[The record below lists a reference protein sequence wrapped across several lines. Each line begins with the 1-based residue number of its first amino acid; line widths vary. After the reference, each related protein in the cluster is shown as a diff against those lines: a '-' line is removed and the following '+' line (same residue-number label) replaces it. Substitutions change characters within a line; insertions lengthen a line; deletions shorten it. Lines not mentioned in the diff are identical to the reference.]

1 MEVPLSI
8 IIAETKVTIIGFTM
22 SEAFEY
28 VDTLWNFLRENL
40 PKELWNDVT
49 IEVSGISGL
58 NKLSFKWSVS
68 IDASNDLL
76 FEEIL
81 LSLTEKNFLTNK
93 KVEII

>member
-1 MEVPLSI
+1 MEAALSI

-28 VDTLWNFLRENL
+28 IDTLWDFLRGNVPQEF
-40 PKELWNDVT
+40 WNDIT
-49 IEVSGISGL
+49 IEVSGISSL
-58 NKLSFKWSVS
+58 SKLSFKWSVS
-68 IDASNDLL
+68 IDVSNDSL

-81 LSLTEKNFLTNK
+81 LSLTEKNFLTNR